1 MKIKFTSTN
10 IFKFF
15 EVENY
20 FFLLKIQIKKIIIN
34 EYNLKLSY
42 KLNISGKSQLR
53 IPKIIFL
60 KRSF

>member
-1 MKIKFTSTN
+1 MKIKFTLTN

>member
-1 MKIKFTSTN
+1 MKIKFTLTN

-53 IPKIIFL
+53 IPKIIF
-60 KRSF
+60 